1 MPEFQARMPPDA
13 LAMLSSAA
21 VLYGAGTFYSR
32 RLRRPAAW
40 RWRSPPRERLDAA
53 ALRAIRADAENA
65 ALAVSRGLRPE
76 GGNPHAA
83 GTRAMVL
90 WETSYHARLI
100 YLAERRSPRTVDL
113 AASIAR
119 IRAQHRGDT

>member
-1 MPEFQARMPPDA
+1 MPPDA

-53 ALRAIRADAENA
+53 LLRAIRADAERT
-65 ALAVSRGLRPE
+65 ALAVARGLRPD
-76 GGNPHAA
+76 GGNPHAP
-83 GTRAMVL
+83 GTRARVL
-90 WETSYHARLI
+90 WETSYQARLI
-100 YLAERRSPRTVDL
+100 YLTERRSPRTVDL
-113 AASIAR
+113 GETIAR
-119 IRAQHRGDT
+119 IRAQRQA